1 MNDSSAQVLNKN
13 VGRTKKLKSTTSFV
27 IPYIVW
33 MALFLVVPMGILVFL
48 AITTY
53 DFSANSEVHFTLSNW
68 DYVFNSSYAVNVF
81 WPCVLRSFY
90 VSFIVTVICL
100 LIGYPVAFFMTKIKP
115 KYRALIMIFLSLPL
129 WCNQVLRIVSWRTI
143 FEILG
148 TNYNEYYLLNIIIAM
163 VSMYMPF
170 MILPIF
176 TVLEKLDYRIIEA
189 SYDLGCSKL
198 QSFLKVTLP
207 LSLGGIVSGVIMT
220 FLPSL
225 TSFEVSDAIS
235 YNTVLLLGNLIH
247 ARFHGTGG
255 YNIGSVF
262 SIITIVFTV
271 VGFIL
276 VLKVDKEGE
285 TLI

>member
-1 MNDSSAQVLNKN
+1 MNDDS
-13 VGRTKKLKSTTSFV
+13 TKTQELKPSRIKHLKSTKSFAIPYLVWLGMFLV
-27 IPYIVW
+27 IP
-33 MALFLVVPMGILVFL
+33 MAILIFL
-48 AITTY
+48 AFSTY
-53 DFSANSEVHFTLSNW
+53 DFSAHAEIHGTLNNW
-68 DYVFNSSYAVNVF
+68 KYVFASSYALNVF
-81 WPCVLRSFY
+81 WPSVFRSFY
-90 VSFIVTVICL
+90 VSFIVTIICL
-100 LIGYPVAFFMTKIKP
+100 LVGYPVAYFMTKMKAR
-115 KYRALIMIFLSLPL
+115 YRALVMIFLSLPL

-143 FEILG
+143 FEILNM
-148 TNYNEYYLLNIIIAM
+148 NYNEYYIFNIIVAM

-176 TVLEKLDYRIIEA
+176 TVLEKLDKRVVEA
-189 SYDLGCSKL
+189 SYDLGCSRI
-198 QSFLKVTLP
+198 QSFFKVTLP
-207 LSLGGIVSGVIMT
+207 LSLGGIVSGIIMT

-225 TSFEVSDAIS
+225 TSFEVSDAVS